1 MDFGYFLHINKTR
14 FVVTLTALL
23 FFITD
28 GVCLFKK
35 NLSANFL
42 QGYIFSAKSNKCS
55 EVSYRIVF
63 FNPKIISYFITHA
76 GWLYG

>member
-1 MDFGYFLHINKTR
+1 M

-35 NLSANFL
+35 IF
-42 QGYIFSAKSNKCS
+42 QQIFSKDIYLAQKATSALRLVIEYFFLTQKSYHILLHMQDGYMDDLSMKHCL
-55 EVSYRIVF
+55 F
-63 FNPKIISYFITHA
+63 P
-76 GWLYG
+76 